1 MDENKFKLKIFLWDQ
16 FIRPL
21 KKLINRH
28 TLQSCLIALVMI
40 NFISIKSRSFF
51 WIALLIVFCISVIDA
66 IQYWKSGEYISHYR
80 KEKYPEYKKIIK
92 EVKKKK
98 ELPNEEFIR
107 IVDGEELSG
116 MSTQAKEYDKR
127 EDEKVKISV
136 EGEEKKGMS
145 NIGYKIEKAEE
156 DEQKI

>member
-1 MDENKFKLKIFLWDQ
+1 MDKFKFKIFLWDQ

-21 KKLINRH
+21 KHLLNRH

-40 NFISIKSRSFF
+40 NFISFESLIFF
-51 WIALLIVFCISVIDA
+51 WIALIIVLGISVIDV

-80 KEKYPEYKKIIK
+80 KEKYPDYRKIIK

-98 ELPNEEFIR
+98 VKPIEEKPKPIILDDNPLSIASYAEEFPENF
-107 IVDGEELSG
+107 EEIS
-116 MSTQAKEYDKR
+116 
-127 EDEKVKISV
+127 KVT
-136 EGEEKKGMS
+136 
-145 NIGYKIEKAEE
+145 E